1 MKDLTWLPSNN
12 RYDQNM
18 IQNDRTHSSYR
29 AEFVENSLP
38 NDLKNRYYFTSIQ
51 LRLKNI
57 N

>member
-51 LRLKNI
+51 LRLENI